1 MRDRL
6 WHVENARQELDAQV
20 VAAHKE
26 IAQIHLRIC
35 DLNSKR
41 NELASISR
49 LPTETLCEIFTE
61 CMAPSEQEWQQEYC
75 ETRKPVTLTNILH
88 VSRFW
93 RSVALSNAALW
104 ANITDAVPL
113 HWMSYMLELAKS
125 APLSISLRRHLCPED
140 REAVIAKLLSAPWRM
155 RSLEV
160 CRHPDVVTRFLAPM
174 ACPSSPSAP
183 LLEALKLR
191 GVIAASSTKMVEIPE
206 GLLVDATPNL
216 RVLELSNCNIAWS
229 SSLFNHLTTFK
240 FSTTNPDGV
249 QYSSPT
255 DFLNALARMPEL
267 VYLELCAQQ
276 LPGMAETT
284 VFHEDRVS
292 LPFLQHLR
300 CNIKKLEDGCSLLR
314 NLIIPSSATVA
325 LECAAG
331 DARVESFSHSL
342 SDLWLLSPS
351 QRKPA
356 QALQGPPF
364 QTVRLKTQGY
374 STLMETALNF
384 VDLSTAKVGDQLP
397 GNTFSVRFEPR
408 LAEPHGG
415 LAIIQPSSIRSLDL
429 NIDIPSYD
437 EFQRAMSMLP
447 LLENISV
454 TAGSSALL
462 VKFMRSDPG
471 SDEEHQGNVHTASS
485 ILPHLNTITFSHVQF
500 SDRSCCPEIVRRPVN
515 VNSLLKALASRS
527 RKPLRKLVFRQCSNI
542 WREEHELRLQ
552 DLVSEVV
559 WCSKRTTAVKRSCMF
574 AGSCLWCRGRA
585 WDAPSSGSEDECE
598 V

>member
-20 VAAHKE
+20 D
-26 IAQIHLRIC
+26 L

-88 VSRFW
+88 QTP
-93 RSVALSNAALW
+93 LSGPTSL
-104 ANITDAVPL
+104 TAVPL

-140 REAVIAKLLSAPWRM
+140 REAVIAKLLSDPWRM

-160 CRHPDVVTRFLAPM
+160 CRHPDVV
-174 ACPSSPSAP
+174 
-183 LLEALKLR
+183 ALKLR

-206 GLLVDATPNL
+206 GLLVDGTPNL

-249 QYSSPT
+249 HSS
-255 DFLNALARMPEL
+255 
-267 VYLELCAQQ
+267 YLELCAQQ

-300 CNIKKLEDGCSLLR
+300 CNIKKLEDGCGLLR

-384 VDLSTAKVGDQLP
+384 GHVNA
-397 GNTFSVRFEPR
+397 
-408 LAEPHGG
+408 
-415 LAIIQPSSIRSLDL
+415 
-429 NIDIPSYD
+429 
-437 EFQRAMSMLP
+437 P

-471 SDEEHQGNVHTASS
+471 SDEEHQGNVHTTSS

-515 VNSLLKALASRS
+515 VKSLLKALASRS
-527 RKPLRKLVFRQCSNI
+527 RKPLRKLVFRRCSNI
-542 WREEHELRLQ
+542 WREEHESRLQ